1 VTIREASPDDV
12 EAAVRAYEESW
23 NATLAPLLG
32 KTLGELVP
40 FDARVESF
48 RTGLERTSPDAK
60 VWVAEREGE
69 IVGVAV
75 YTRIDDEVGELKGL
89 YVVPE
94 AWGTGAAQELTA
106 VALEAMRAAG
116 RRVAVLWV
124 VEANG
129 RARRFYEREG
139 WTAEDVRR
147 ESPLGPVEVRYRLDL

>member
-1 VTIREASPDDV
+1 VTIREARPNDV

-40 FDARVESF
+40 YDTRVQSF
-48 RTGLERTSPDAK
+48 RAGLERTSSDAK
-60 VWVAEREGE
+60 VWVADRDGE

-75 YTRIDDEVGELKGL
+75 YARVDEEAGELKGL

-106 VALEAMRAAG
+106 AALDAMRAAG
-116 RRVAVLWV
+116 QRVAVLWV
-124 VEANG
+124 VEENH

-139 WTAEDVRR
+139 WTAEDVTR
-147 ESPLGPVEVRYRLDL
+147 ESPLGPAEVRYRLDL

>member
-1 VTIREASPDDV
+1 MTIREARPDDV

-60 VWVAEREGE
+60 VWVAEQEGE

-75 YTRIDDEVGELKGL
+75 YARIDDEAGELKGL

-106 VALEAMRAAG
+106 AALDAMRAAG

-124 VEANG
+124 VEENG

-147 ESPLGPVEVRYRLDL
+147 ESPLGPAEVRYRLEL